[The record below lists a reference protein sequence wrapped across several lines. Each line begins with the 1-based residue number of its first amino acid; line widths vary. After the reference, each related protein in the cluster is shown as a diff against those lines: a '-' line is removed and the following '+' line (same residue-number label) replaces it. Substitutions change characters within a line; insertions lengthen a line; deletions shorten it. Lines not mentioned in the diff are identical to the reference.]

1 MTGREAASLRR
12 HLHSTSLVPLA
23 LAEADDIA
31 LSGWGTG
38 MRPVGLTGLVL
49 TCRVAAGSAVID
61 IRLEP
66 DRAPIGLIAPQLLDT
81 AGSLMPDA
89 DRAAGVSG
97 ERAVIVEIDGRRHA
111 AHAAIDGSLAAI
123 IIKDPPHAGQV
134 LMATVGLDPEHIRLT
149 SAFDLDG
156 AVSRALGEPPDRSAR

>member
-1 MTGREAASLRR
+1 MARREAASLRR
-12 HLHSTSLVPLA
+12 HLQGTSLVPLA

-49 TCRVAAGSAVID
+49 TCRVAAGGAVIAV
-61 IRLEP
+61 RLEP

-81 AGSLMPDA
+81 AASLMPDA
-89 DRAAGVSG
+89 DHAAGASV
-97 ERAVIVEIDGRRHA
+97 ERAVIVEIDGRGHTARA
-111 AHAAIDGSLAAI
+111 ATDGFLAAI
-123 IIKDPPHAGQV
+123 IINDPPHAGQV
-134 LMATVGLDPEHIRLT
+134 LMATAGLDTKHIRLT

-156 AVSRALGEPPDRSAR
+156 AVSRALEGPPDRSTR